1 MASRRRLSLLFLLM
15 PRASPKI
22 AKFLRGF
29 GGPGASRGRLGTPL
43 GQQKRLRGVL
53 QGKRGEDEENTSPRP
68 YFSPSD
74 TLRDGFLA
82 ARGVLS
88 RWYSSLPARDSAS
101 CAASRV
107 FLAAISASMPA
118 SVALN

>member
-1 MASRRRLSLLFLLM
+1 M
-15 PRASPKI
+15 
-22 AKFLRGF
+22 
-29 GGPGASRGRLGTPL
+29 
-43 GQQKRLRGVL
+43 
-53 QGKRGEDEENTSPRP
+53 QGKRGEDEENREHKP

-74 TLRDGFLA
+74 TLRAGFLA

-88 RWYSSLPARDSAS
+88 RWYSSLPVRLSAS

-107 FLAAISASMPA
+107 FFAAISASMPA

>member
-1 MASRRRLSLLFLLM
+1 MQGNAG
-15 PRASPKI
+15 K
-22 AKFLRGF
+22 
-29 GGPGASRGRLGTPL
+29 T
-43 GQQKRLRGVL
+43 KRT
-53 QGKRGEDEENTSPRP
+53 ENTRP
-68 YFSPSD
+68 YFSPSA

-88 RWYSSLPARDSAS
+88 RWYSSLPVRLSAS

-107 FLAAISASMPA
+107 FLAAISASMLA